1 VSLES
6 ALVARA
12 AATTSL
18 VAAIGARF
26 YNGVAPQNS
35 AKPYVVFDLIGG
47 EGRVR
52 AMGDAVNHVVQRVQ
66 MTVVSTSATTEIAT
80 HAALLS
86 AFDWLAV
93 TAGGTEIIHS
103 HADGGRQVIA
113 GESTLPDTRVSS
125 QDFLVQYRE

>member
-1 VSLES
+1 MSLES

-12 AATTSL
+12 AATASL
-18 VAAIGARF
+18 VAAIGNRF
-26 YNGVAPQNS
+26 YNGVALQNG

-66 MTVVSTSATTEIAT
+66 MTVVASSAASEIAT
-80 HAALLS
+80 HAGLLD
-86 AFDWLAV
+86 AFDWLAATV
-93 TAGGTEIIHS
+93 GGTEIVHS

-113 GESTLPDTRVSS
+113 GEATLPDTRASS
-125 QDFLVQYRE
+125 QDFIVQYRE